1 MRTRRLT
8 LCLTGPESTGKTT
21 LARSLAAHFN
31 VPMVAE
37 AARDYL
43 GARQGYGEKDL
54 LEIARLQIAAERDAR
69 SSHDG
74 LLISDTDLL
83 VLQIWWEEKFG
94 PAPDLIREGM
104 AARTPRIYLLT
115 YPDLPWEPDPLREN
129 PTDRMRLFARHESE
143 LTRGPFRYGIVEG
156 LDDSRLESALHQFE
170 RLIGGPGLV

>member
-104 AARTPRIYLLT
+104 AART
-115 YPDLPWEPDPLREN
+115 
-129 PTDRMRLFARHESE
+129 
-143 LTRGPFRYGIVEG
+143 
-156 LDDSRLESALHQFE
+156 
-170 RLIGGPGLV
+170 